1 MFRVVIQIVLEVSA
15 LTRSIW
21 ERELAAMEE
30 RDHQLRRVQVGS
42 RARNEKLRTYNYP
55 QSRVTDHRL
64 PSAST
69 PITSASDSDS
79 QQQPKSSSSELDGRT
94 LAVASLGRHPSALLA
109 PEQLDVL
116 VRAVRRLARSDRLAH
131 IIQCETPVL
140 RRALN
145 SGSGTATAAAA
156 H

>member
-1 MFRVVIQIVLEVSA
+1 M
-15 LTRSIW
+15 RSIW

-69 PITSASDSDS
+69 PTSASDSDS
-79 QQQPKSSSSELDGRT
+79 QQQSKSSSSELDGRT

-131 IIQCETPVL
+131 IIQCESPVL

-145 SGSGTATAAAA
+145 SGSGAATAAAA